1 MSALQSS
8 EQFPTLVIS
17 MQMEDQAFLHQYLQN
32 SYLKRKYVNYNGQ
45 LFLVQLDQ
53 SVIDHK
59 KNYLI
64 ENKSKKS
71 YYQLN
76 KASCLKNSITRYYSK
91 KCLKINTTL
100 EQPQDPEVVG
110 VEVEVASESQP

>member
-17 MQMEDQAFLHQYLQN
+17 MDMEDQAFLQEYLKQN
-32 SYLKRKYVNYNGQ
+32 YLKRKYVNYNGKMY
-45 LFLVQLDQ
+45 LCLLHQ
-53 SVIDHK
+53 SVIDFR
-59 KNYLI
+59 KNYLL

-76 KASCLKNSITRYYSK
+76 KESCLKNSITRYYSK